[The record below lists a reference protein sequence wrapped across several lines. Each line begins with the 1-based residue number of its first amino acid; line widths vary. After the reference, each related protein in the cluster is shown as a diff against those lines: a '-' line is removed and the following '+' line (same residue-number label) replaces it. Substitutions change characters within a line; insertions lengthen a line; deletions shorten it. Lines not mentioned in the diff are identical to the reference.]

1 MIRLQRVKN
10 RKVQTKMK
18 SKKKKRA
25 SISRGTETDFEKV
38 EEPKKS
44 EEISLNDSFGIWMG
58 ENTSTPQKK
67 CLSADSPVWFTHS
80 QIKINDHSAHSIVL
94 FEEPTSSPDSKP
106 TLDSAPNQRKQNSS
120 PTESS
125 TESTVSPIRGSVDPQ
140 KLNFSPVGQEIDESG
155 TLLFYPSGKVY
166 FRKGND
172 EAVNR
177 EMETSCPT
185 NETDCTIS
193 PSELDKT
200 RPILEPVSFMTDP
213 EIGKPDLKLEFVDED
228 IGEAETDGQ
237 IESEIRNGSASHEAT
252 VKGVPPGTSLT
263 GVRLGRDDFTKQ
275 GNQNLHCNYEN
286 IGKVKTSDHQNKAP
300 LKTSSVAN
308 TDKGN
313 NLSKGHRIVERRK
326 WENNGII
333 DYNWAEDKENMSP
346 LIPRQRRSRKGIAL
360 KVDDVIKNF
369 NDAMD
374 DLKDTRQDIN
384 VRAYS
389 VHESMTEKN
398 SGSALPVHET
408 KLYSPFPSLSTDI
421 ADTKKLH
428 ERGDRTMQLRDVTN
442 KLVRGQY
449 KAPSQV
455 QFRSP
460 SAVRSRTLPTGRNWS
475 NVPDKHIYCNLP
487 SMMFPC
493 LSQQDTRSKDTSTFQ
508 SEHFPEN
515 VIFNN
520 RLDEIKDCG
529 EVRRR
534 DCKTVAHHES
544 TASGSQLGA
553 RQVDMNENFVA
564 RGDVNRTPEELIK
577 PANSNI
583 QAHHQSN
590 SVPYTNSNGYA
601 HAQTV
606 RISSNET
613 ATHAPDRPKIFAPP
627 YGTPSSVAPQGKKHD
642 CRDQIEHTVDAAS
655 KQYRQISLHKKV
667 PIESVLY
674 TTETLS
680 SDTRT
685 APSRHLDRETD
696 KHRGNSLSEFE
707 SKITQKQ
714 TTAKE
719 RSSITC
725 PDRSEERLIKTAV
738 GKKVPKLLE
747 FFETHSTSPRTT
759 RPKSQRS
766 LVSSVQSS
774 VSDRINELE
783 TKTLIA
789 SSNQQNSVRRSL
801 SGKPSEENDRIPS
814 ASRENV
820 TNHRFRRSLPTSLSS
835 RTIPDQFTNMVTTDI
850 DRGGRSS
857 KGRRSDTF
865 YYFEEKKKKN
875 FQAAENGRVPRMQLQ
890 GKRPAKEAILL
901 CDYQPDVAGKKKVVS
916 FQRGEVVQILSNWF
930 AGQVRVR
937 KYPNKTE
944 ATLPRNC
951 LFFISGGVSI
961 IERND
966 FDRSTKDT
974 GNKNENRFTDMKRR
988 HSNGGYLLEPYLVVQ
1003 PHIAGGVDE
1012 VTILRGEVVIMNC
1025 KQTDSKNSDW
1035 ARVYVPRTQSFGL
1048 VPLSVTQ
1055 PLSFEP
1061 DPT

>member
-25 SISRGTETDFEKV
+25 SISRGTGTDFEKV

-80 QIKINDHSAHSIVL
+80 QVKINDHSAHSIVL
-94 FEEPTSSPDSKP
+94 FEEPTSSPNSKP

-166 FRKGND
+166 FRKGNGK
-172 EAVNR
+172 AVNR
-177 EMETSCPT
+177 EMDTRCPT

-200 RPILEPVSFMTDP
+200 RPISEHVSFMSDP
-213 EIGKPDLKLEFVDED
+213 ESGKTDLKLAFDDED

-237 IESEIRNGSASHEAT
+237 IECEIRNGSASHEAT
-252 VKGVPPGTSLT
+252 VKGVPLGTSLT
-263 GVRLGRDDFTKQ
+263 GVRWARDDFTNQ
-275 GNQNLHCNYEN
+275 GNQNLHCNYN
-286 IGKVKTSDHQNKAP
+286 IGKVKTFNNQGKVP

-313 NLSKGHRIVERRK
+313 NLSIGRRIVDRRK
-326 WENNGII
+326 WENNNYII
-333 DYNWAEDKENMSP
+333 DHNWAEDKENLSP

-369 NDAMD
+369 NDAME
-374 DLKDTRQDIN
+374 DLKDTHQDIN

-389 VHESMTEKN
+389 VQESMTEKN
-398 SGSALPVHET
+398 RGSALPVHEA
-408 KLYSPFPSLSTDI
+408 KVYSPPPSMSTDI
-421 ADTKKLH
+421 ADTLKRH
-428 ERGDRTMQLRDVTN
+428 ETGDRTVQLRDVTN
-442 KLVRGQY
+442 NLVRGQY

-493 LSQQDTRSKDTSTFQ
+493 LSQQDARSKDTTTFQ
-508 SEHFPEN
+508 SANIPEN
-515 VIFNN
+515 DHFNN
-520 RLDEIKDCG
+520 RLDDIKDCC

-534 DCKTVAHHES
+534 DCKTVARHES

-564 RGDVNRTPEELIK
+564 MGEVNRTPEELIE
-577 PANSNI
+577 PASSNI

-601 HAQTV
+601 HAQT
-606 RISSNET
+606 
-613 ATHAPDRPKIFAPP
+613 
-627 YGTPSSVAPQGKKHD
+627 
-642 CRDQIEHTVDAAS
+642 
-655 KQYRQISLHKKV
+655 
-667 PIESVLY
+667 
-674 TTETLS
+674 
-680 SDTRT
+680 
-685 APSRHLDRETD
+685 
-696 KHRGNSLSEFE
+696 
-707 SKITQKQ
+707 Q

-719 RSSITC
+719 RTSITC

-766 LVSSVQSS
+766 LVSSVKSS

-789 SSNQQNSVRRSL
+789 SSHQQTSVRRSL
-801 SGKPSEENDRIPS
+801 SGEPSEENDRIPS

-835 RTIPDQFTNMVTTDI
+835 RKIPDQFTNMVTTDI

-857 KGRRSDTF
+857 KARRSDTF
-865 YYFEEKKKKN
+865 YFEEKKKKN
-875 FQAAENGRVPRMQLQ
+875 FQAAENGRVPRMQIQ

-901 CDYQPDVAGKKKVVS
+901 CDYQPHVAGKKKS
-916 FQRGEVVQILSNWF
+916 FPFNEGRLSKF
-930 AGQVRVR
+930 SAIGLLVRF
-937 KYPNKTE
+937 E
-944 ATLPRNC
+944 
-951 LFFISGGVSI
+951 FEISI
-961 IERND
+961 IGRND
-966 FDRSTKDT
+966 FDRSTKDA
-974 GNKNENRFTDMKRR
+974 GNKNENRFTDMKRC

-1012 VTILRGEVVIMNC
+1012 VTILLGEVVIMNC

-1035 ARVYVPRTQSFGL
+1035 ARVYVPRTQSFGP

-1055 PLSFEP
+1055 PLAFEP
-1061 DPT
+1061 DAT